1 MHLRKTD
8 RRRTSRLGWIAERVS
23 SSQEPKRIYR
33 SVGTATLKRSIAT
46 KQGQKRPESGA
57 TMVEFAM
64 IALPLFMIIFGII
77 DFSILIFDM
86 HSANAGSR
94 ASARFIGTGELD
106 DATDCTMDF
115 NNNFDPPPPGLTPT
129 ELAAFNA
136 TRDRQIQNLKR
147 IICMTKNRSHL
158 DPNRTRIL
166 IRFEDTNNPVKAAPM
181 PIKPGNSVVVCMMT
195 RITSLT
201 RLYSSILDNR
211 AMHTTTRARLEGGQG
226 FEYSNLTAGGELPL
240 PGETWSN
247 CYEALDL
254 PDGWSQTTDP
264 ATP

>member
-1 MHLRKTD
+1 MSNANARPNRK
-8 RRRTSRLGWIAERVS
+8 S
-23 SSQEPKRIYR
+23 KR
-33 SVGTATLKRSIAT
+33 G
-46 KQGQKRPESGA
+46 RPESGA

-64 IALPLFMIIFGII
+64 IALPFFMIIFGII

-106 DATDCTMDF
+106 KPTDCTMDF
-115 NNNFDPPPPGLTPT
+115 NDNFSAPPPGLTPD
-129 ELAAFNA
+129 ELAKFSA
-136 TRDRQIQNLKR
+136 DRAKQVDNLKK

-166 IRFEDTNNPVKAAPM
+166 IRFEDTNSPLKVAPL
-181 PIKPGNSVVVCMMT
+181 PIKAGNSVVVCMMT

-211 AMHTTTRARLEGGQG
+211 AMHSTTRARLEGGQG
-226 FEYSNLTAGGELPL
+226 FEYSTLIAGGELPL
-240 PGETWSN
+240 PGETWSD
-247 CYEALDL
+247 CYRALTKL
-254 PDGWSQTTDP
+254 PAGWTETADP